1 VADLTRTLSEL
12 CQAVGAQSAVL
23 LLADAEGALRPMA
36 TIGRPPGVAGAG
48 VNPLSRILRREGDA
62 ERQLIVAVPDAAGGT
77 VVLERVGR
85 QDFSRDEI
93 ALARMYARQFATNV
107 VAGAGPAGSTWARQL
122 ETVQRVGAQLT
133 RLTSIEAVMS
143 ALTTVV
149 CDEARRIFDC
159 EEVHV
164 YMSNAPSAD
173 PTAPPPSLDL
183 VAVSGAPLDAHGHPL
198 ALPAGG
204 VPGSAVWRA
213 LTSGA
218 PFVVPQVADAG
229 AARPGSWS
237 MLVVP
242 MRADDWVNGVIS
254 LLARTPRRFS
264 DDDLRL
270 VQILSD
276 QAAVAVENARLLRAR
291 EELVDELAALLDI
304 SQATSGATD
313 ELTLA
318 RALAAKMRAASRMD
332 ACVIS
337 RWEENSTILTGLAQD
352 GIEQPDGVTDIAEFP
367 ATWGVLRT
375 AQPRVI
381 HHDSIDDASA
391 EAHALAEMGGRTLL
405 MLPLTAG
412 GKAVGLVELISLR
425 ANRRFSFGDMQV
437 FQTMAST
444 AAAGLE
450 NARLL
455 EQLRHAA
462 DIDQVTGSHNHR
474 HLQERLRQEVARAA
488 RNKSPLSVLMLD
500 LDDFKPIND
509 KYGHADGDRVLRE
522 TARTIRSVVRAN
534 DIVARYGGDE
544 FVVVMPDTT
553 EEGAQEVA
561 RRVIVGIRERRHEMS
576 GGELASVGV
585 SGGLAMYPENGRTA
599 TLLLQAAD
607 SAMYTAKRA
616 RSGRRHQ
623 NVDPAAAPE
632 QPRRDDRDE
641 RQAPARPPV
650 PAMSQGRAPVPAPTP
665 G

>member
-1 VADLTRTLSEL
+1 MADLTRTLSEL
-12 CQAVGAQSAVL
+12 CQAVGAQSGVL
-23 LLADAEGALRPMA
+23 LLADADGALRPMA
-36 TIGRPPGVAGAG
+36 TIGRPPGVA
-48 VNPLSRILRREGDA
+48 NPLTRILRREGDA
-62 ERQLIVAVPDAAGGT
+62 ERQLIVAVPDASGGS

-93 ALARMYARQFATNV
+93 ALARLYARQFATNV
-107 VAGAGPAGSTWARQL
+107 VAGVGATGSTWARQL

-133 RLTSIEAVMS
+133 RLTSIEAVMA
-143 ALTTVV
+143 ALGSVV

-164 YMSNAPSAD
+164 YMSNPPLAD
-173 PTAPPPSLDL
+173 PTAGPPTLEL
-183 VAVSGAPLDAHGHPL
+183 VAVSGAPVDGHGQPQP
-198 ALPAGG
+198 LPADGM
-204 VPGSAVWRA
+204 PASAIWRA

-218 PFVVPQVADAG
+218 PFVVPQIADAG
-229 AARPGSWS
+229 AERPGTWS

-254 LLARTPRRFS
+254 LLARTPRHFN

-270 VQILSD
+270 VQVLSD

-291 EELVDELAALLDI
+291 EELVEELAALLDI

-313 ELTLA
+313 EMTLA

-337 RWEENSTILTGLAQD
+337 RWEENSTVLTGLAQD

-367 ATWGVLRT
+367 ATWSVLRT
-375 AQPRVI
+375 AKPRVI
-381 HHDSIDDASA
+381 HCDSTDDAAA
-391 EAHALAEMGGRTLL
+391 EARALADMGGKTLL

-412 GKAVGLVELISLR
+412 GKSVGLVELISLR
-425 ANRRFSFGDMQV
+425 AKRHVSPGDMQV

-450 NARLL
+450 NAHLL

-462 DIDQVTGSHNHR
+462 DIDQVTGAHNHR
-474 HLQERLRQEVARAA
+474 YLQDRLRQEVARAA
-488 RNKSPLSVLMLD
+488 RNKSTLSVLMLD
-500 LDDFKPIND
+500 LDEFKPIND

-522 TARTIRSVVRAN
+522 VARTIRNVVRAN

-553 EEGAQEVA
+553 EDGAQEVA
-561 RRVIVGIRERRHEMS
+561 RRVIVGIRERRHELS
-576 GGELASVGV
+576 GGATARVGV

-607 SAMYTAKRA
+607 SAMYSAKRS
-616 RSGRRHQ
+616 RPGRREQ
-623 NVDPAAAPE
+623 APE
-632 QPRRDDRDE
+632 TTPASEQAVDGRRE
-641 RQAPARPPV
+641 PALPARAAGL
-650 PAMSQGRAPVPAPTP
+650 PATWRG
-665 G
+665 